1 MNSEE
6 YAKYIIRQ
14 FIRESISNTLMKD
27 ILQNGRINLL
37 MAATLYGAPYST
49 KPYILRRYAE
59 KKEELFKLDLA
70 HIFNDNLIIN
80 HEKKANEILAY
91 TKDNKQLFTIK
102 LSSDRLI
109 PSYIRFD
116 FLTPKEKIKVPVTI
130 SVEEVEKLILNK
142 KQNMIDAGFDYI
154 FK

>member
-1 MNSEE
+1 MDNSENIRLQLRQ
-6 YAKYIIRQ
+6 IIREGVAN
-14 FIRESISNTLMKD
+14 ILMNKVLD
-27 ILQNGRINLL
+27 DGKINILHHN
-37 MAATLYGAPYST
+37 TLYGAPYST